1 MNKEIRDF
9 IEEKLEGYCINNI
22 GSNDNCDEC
31 IFRNRDCNF
40 KKMADDELE
49 HYYKIVYPENKQDEN
64 KTNQSAVETIKQL
77 EKEKQEIEKK
87 LSKLYA
93 KEKIEI
99 IDSYRDY
106 VGKCYINKSRNE
118 YYKVISN
125 YSSSK
130 YHITCLCFNLD
141 EYSYNYGFK
150 QLTDF
155 ITNYPY
161 VDIETNVFYIKEENC
176 NAGHLGNS
184 FLGYVE
190 EISEEEFE
198 KAMDKKLKQ
207 FKQQTF
213 ELPFEIE
220 SMVND
225 YKKR

>member
-9 IEEKLEGYCINNI
+9 IEEKLEGYC
-22 GSNDNCDEC
+22 NDISPNGTCGEC

-49 HYYKIVYPENKQDEN
+49 HYYKIVYPENNQKEN
-64 KTNQSAVETIKQL
+64 NNNENIEETIKYL
-77 EKEKQEIEKK
+77 EKEKQDIEKK

-93 KEKIEI
+93 KEKFDV

-106 VGKCYINKSRNE
+106 VGKCYIHKLRNE

-130 YHITCLCFNLD
+130 FHITCLCFNFD

-155 ITNYPY
+155 ITDYPY
-161 VDIETNVFYIKEENC
+161 VDIDTDVFYIKEENC

-184 FLGYVE
+184 FLDYVE
-190 EISEEEFE
+190 EISEEEYE
-198 KAMDKKLKQ
+198 KAMDEKLRQ

>member
-1 MNKEIRDF
+1 M
-9 IEEKLEGYCINNI
+9 
-22 GSNDNCDEC
+22 
-31 IFRNRDCNF
+31 DCNF
-40 KKMADDELE
+40 KKMTNDELE
-49 HYYKIVYPENKQDEN
+49 HYYKIVYPENKQYGN
-64 KTNQSAVETIKQL
+64 KTNKSVEETIKQL
-77 EKEKQEIEKK
+77 EKEKQEIENK

-93 KEKIEI
+93 KEKFDV

-106 VGKCYINKSRNE
+106 VGKCYIHKSRNE

-130 YHITCLCFNLD
+130 YHITCLCFNLN
-141 EYSYNYGFK
+141 EYSYDYDFN

-161 VDIETNVFYIKEENC
+161 VDIDTDVFYIKEENC
-176 NAGHLGNS
+176 NDSHLGNC
-184 FLGYVE
+184 FLDYVE
-190 EISEEEFE
+190 EISEEEYE

-225 YKKR
+225 YKKINR

>member
-9 IEEKLEGYCINNI
+9 MEEKLEEYCSDI
-22 GSNDNCDEC
+22 GSNGKCDNC
-31 IFRNRDCNF
+31 IFRNRNCNF
-40 KKMADDELE
+40 QEMTDEELE
-49 HYYKIVYPENKQDEN
+49 HYYKIAYPENNQKEN
-64 KTNQSAVETIKQL
+64 NSNENIEETIKYL

-99 IDSYRDY
+99 IDSYRCY
-106 VGKCYINKSRNE
+106 VGKCYIHKSRNE

-141 EYSYNYGFK
+141 EYSYDYDFN

-176 NAGHLGNS
+176 NDSHLGNC
-184 FLGYVE
+184 FLDYVE
-190 EISEEEFE
+190 EISEEEYE
-198 KAMDKKLKQ
+198 KAMDEKLRQ

>member
-9 IEEKLEGYCINNI
+9 MEEKLEEYCSDI
-22 GSNDNCDEC
+22 GSNDKCDNC
-31 IFRNRDCNF
+31 IFRNRNCNF
-40 KKMADDELE
+40 QEITDDELE
-49 HYYKIVYPENKQDEN
+49 HYYKIVYPENNQKEN
-64 KTNQSAVETIKQL
+64 DSKSIEEIINQL

-93 KEKIEI
+93 KEKFDV

-106 VGKCYINKSRNE
+106 VGKCYIHKLRNE

-130 YHITCLCFNLD
+130 FHITCLCFNFD

-155 ITNYPY
+155 ITDYPY
-161 VDIETNVFYIKEENC
+161 VDIDTDVFYIKEENC
-176 NAGHLGNS
+176 NDSYLGNS
-184 FLGYVE
+184 FLNYVE
-190 EISEEEFE
+190 EISEEEYE
-198 KAMDKKLKQ
+198 KAMDKKIKQ

-220 SMVND
+220 IMVND

>member
-9 IEEKLEGYCINNI
+9 MEEKLEEYCSDIS
-22 GSNDNCDEC
+22 SNGKCDNC
-31 IFRNRDCNF
+31 IFRNRNCNF
-40 KKMADDELE
+40 QEITDEELE
-49 HYYKIVYPENKQDEN
+49 HYYKIAYPENNQKEN
-64 KTNQSAVETIKQL
+64 DSKSIEEIINQL

-93 KEKIEI
+93 KEKFDV

-106 VGKCYINKSRNE
+106 VGKCYIHKLRNE

-130 YHITCLCFNLD
+130 FHITCLCFNFD

-155 ITNYPY
+155 ITDYPY
-161 VDIETNVFYIKEENC
+161 VDIDTDVFYIKEENC
-176 NAGHLGNS
+176 NDSYLGNS
-184 FLGYVE
+184 FLNYVE
-190 EISEEEFE
+190 EISEEEYE
-198 KAMDKKLKQ
+198 KAMDKKIKQ

-220 SMVND
+220 NMVDD
-225 YKKR
+225 YKKG

>member
-9 IEEKLEGYCINNI
+9 MEEKLEEYCSDI
-22 GSNDNCDEC
+22 GSNGKCDNC
-31 IFRNRDCNF
+31 IFRNRSCNF
-40 KKMADDELE
+40 QEMTDEELE
-49 HYYKIVYPENKQDEN
+49 HYYKIVCPENNQKEN
-64 KTNQSAVETIKQL
+64 NSNENIEETIKYL

-93 KEKIEI
+93 KEKFYV

-106 VGKCYINKSRNE
+106 VGKCYIHKLRNE

-141 EYSYNYGFK
+141 EYSYDYDFN

-176 NAGHLGNS
+176 NDSHLGNC
-184 FLGYVE
+184 FLDYVE
-190 EISEEEFE
+190 EISEEEYE
-198 KAMDKKLKQ
+198 KAMDEKLRQ

>member
-9 IEEKLEGYCINNI
+9 MEEKLEEHCSDI
-22 GSNDNCDEC
+22 GSNGKCDNC
-31 IFRNRDCNF
+31 IFRNRNCNF
-40 KKMADDELE
+40 QEITDEELE
-49 HYYKIVYPENKQDEN
+49 HYYKIAYPENNQKEN
-64 KTNQSAVETIKQL
+64 DSKSIEEIINQL

-93 KEKIEI
+93 KEKLDV

-106 VGKCYINKSRNE
+106 VGKCYIHKLRNE

-130 YHITCLCFNLD
+130 FHITCLCFNFD

-155 ITNYPY
+155 ITDYPY
-161 VDIETNVFYIKEENC
+161 VDIDTDVFYIKEENC
-176 NAGHLGNS
+176 NDSYLGNC
-184 FLGYVE
+184 FLDYVE
-190 EISEEEFE
+190 EISEEEYE
-198 KAMDKKLKQ
+198 KAMDKKLRQ
-207 FKQQTF
+207 LKQQTF

>member
-9 IEEKLEGYCINNI
+9 MEEKLEEYCSDI
-22 GSNDNCDEC
+22 GSNGKCDNC
-31 IFRNRDCNF
+31 IFRNRSCNF
-40 KKMADDELE
+40 QEMTDEELE
-49 HYYKIVYPENKQDEN
+49 HYYKIVYPENNQKEN
-64 KTNQSAVETIKQL
+64 NSNENIEETIKYL
-77 EKEKQEIEKK
+77 EKEKQDIEKK

-93 KEKIEI
+93 KEKFDV

-106 VGKCYINKSRNE
+106 VGKCYIHKLRNE

-130 YHITCLCFNLD
+130 FHITCLCFNFD

-155 ITNYPY
+155 ITDYPY
-161 VDIETNVFYIKEENC
+161 VDIDTNLFYIKEENC
-176 NAGHLGNS
+176 NDSYLGNS
-184 FLGYVE
+184 FLDYVE
-190 EISEEEFE
+190 EISEEEYE
-198 KAMDKKLKQ
+198 KAMDKKIKQ

-220 SMVND
+220 NMVDD
-225 YKKR
+225 YKKG

>member
-9 IEEKLEGYCINNI
+9 MEEKLEEYCSDI
-22 GSNDNCDEC
+22 GSNGKCDNC
-31 IFRNRDCNF
+31 IFRNRNCNF
-40 KKMADDELE
+40 QEITDEELE
-49 HYYKIVYPENKQDEN
+49 HYYKIAYPEN
-64 KTNQSAVETIKQL
+64 NQKGNDSKSIEEIINQL
-77 EKEKQEIEKK
+77 EKEKQDIEKK

-155 ITNYPY
+155 ITDYPY
-161 VDIETNVFYIKEENC
+161 VDIDTDVFYIKEENC
-176 NAGHLGNS
+176 NDSYLGNS

-225 YKKR
+225 YKRR

>member
-9 IEEKLEGYCINNI
+9 IEEKLEGYC
-22 GSNDNCDEC
+22 NDISPNGTCGEC

-40 KKMADDELE
+40 KKMDDDELE

-64 KTNQSAVETIKQL
+64 KTNQSIEETIKQL

-93 KEKIEI
+93 KEKFDV

-106 VGKCYINKSRNE
+106 VGKCYIHKLRNE

-130 YHITCLCFNLD
+130 FHITCLCFNFD

-155 ITNYPY
+155 ITDYPY
-161 VDIETNVFYIKEENC
+161 VDIDTDVFYIKEENC
-176 NAGHLGNS
+176 NDSYLGNS
-184 FLGYVE
+184 FLNYVE
-190 EISEEEFE
+190 EISEEEYE
-198 KAMDKKLKQ
+198 KAMDKKIKQ

-220 SMVND
+220 NMVDD
-225 YKKR
+225 YKKG

>member
-9 IEEKLEGYCINNI
+9 MEEKLEEYCSDI
-22 GSNDNCDEC
+22 GSNGKCDNC
-31 IFRNRDCNF
+31 IFRNRNCNF
-40 KKMADDELE
+40 QEITDEELE
-49 HYYKIVYPENKQDEN
+49 HYYKIAYPENNQKEN
-64 KTNQSAVETIKQL
+64 DSKSIEETIKQL

-99 IDSYRDY
+99 IDSYKNY
-106 VGKCYINKSRNE
+106 VGKYYINKSRNE

-130 YHITCLCFNLD
+130 YHLTYLFFNFD
-141 EYSYNYGFK
+141 DFSYDFDFNQF
-150 QLTDF
+150 TNF

-161 VDIETNVFYIKEENC
+161 VNIETDVFYIKEENC
-176 NAGHLGNS
+176 NDSYLGNC
-184 FLGYVE
+184 FLDYVE
-190 EISEEEFE
+190 EISEEEYE
-198 KAMDKKLKQ
+198 KAMDKKLRQ
-207 FKQQTF
+207 LKQQTF

>member
-9 IEEKLEGYCINNI
+9 IEEKLEEYCDDISPN
-22 GSNDNCDEC
+22 GKCDKC
-31 IFRNRDCNF
+31 IFRNMDCNF
-40 KKMADDELE
+40 KKMTNDELE
-49 HYYKIVYPENKQDEN
+49 HYYKIVYPENKQYGN
-64 KTNQSAVETIKQL
+64 KTNKSVEETIKQL
-77 EKEKQEIEKK
+77 EKEKQEIENK

-93 KEKIEI
+93 KEKFDV

-106 VGKCYINKSRNE
+106 VGKCYIHKSRNE

-130 YHITCLCFNLD
+130 FHITCLCFNFD

-155 ITNYPY
+155 ITDYPY
-161 VDIETNVFYIKEENC
+161 VDIDTNLFYIKEENC
-176 NAGHLGNS
+176 NDSYLGNS
-184 FLGYVE
+184 FLDYVE
-190 EISEEEFE
+190 EISEEEYE
-198 KAMDKKLKQ
+198 KAMDKKIKQ

-220 SMVND
+220 NMVDD
-225 YKKR
+225 YKKG

>member
-9 IEEKLEGYCINNI
+9 MEEKLEEYCSDI
-22 GSNDNCDEC
+22 GSNGKCDNC
-31 IFRNRDCNF
+31 IFRNRSCNF
-40 KKMADDELE
+40 QEMTDEELE

-64 KTNQSAVETIKQL
+64 KTNQSIEETIKQL

-99 IDSYRDY
+99 IESYKNY
-106 VGKCYINKSRNE
+106 VGKYYIHKSRNE

-125 YSSSK
+125 YSSGK
-130 YHITCLCFNLD
+130 YHITYLCFNLD
-141 EYSYNYGFK
+141 EYSYDFDFN

-161 VDIETNVFYIKEENC
+161 VNIETDVFYIKEENC
-176 NAGHLGNS
+176 NDSYLGNC
-184 FLGYVE
+184 FLDYVE
-190 EISEEEFE
+190 EISEEEYE
-198 KAMDKKLKQ
+198 KAMDKKLRQ
-207 FKQQTF
+207 LKQQTF

-220 SMVND
+220 NMVDD
-225 YKKR
+225 YKKG